1 MSARTVALLLAA
13 AAVLG
18 LAGWLVYSGQPV
30 EMARC
35 GLKSIHQAT
44 AAQPSA
50 PTEAPAIVAKPQ
62 VE

>member
-1 MSARTVALLLAA
+1 MFARTVALLLAA

-44 AAQPSA
+44 AAQPSVV
-50 PTEAPAIVAKPQ
+50 TEAQTVAAEPP

>member
-1 MSARTVALLLAA
+1 MSARIVVILLAA

-44 AAQPSA
+44 AVHTSA
-50 PTEAPAIVAKPQ
+50 PNEAQTVAAEPP